1 MVKVFG
7 TLLWPC
13 ERLRRSWSRHHRG
26 RRRFHRFGILVLVDG
41 QLPVPAPRAQSVDR
55 SHTPNG
61 RSLVQPILTK
71 VPAREGLTGCV
82 R

>member
-41 QLPVPAPRAQSVDR
+41 QLPVRPRAPVSRPVTHPKWKKCWCSR
-55 SHTPNG
+55 Y
-61 RSLVQPILTK
+61 
-71 VPAREGLTGCV
+71 
-82 R
+82 